1 VIVLHSVYVVINESY
16 DYWNDYECSIE
27 VFSIKEDA
35 LDYFRLLRD
44 NTARIAAIDNDIID
58 SNNDNISAEEV
69 IRELILQEEQNLGVF
84 VTNDKECFVVD
95 IEEWGYNK
103 IYIKKKEI
111 MKCNIN

>member
-1 VIVLHSVYVVINESY
+1 MHSVYVVINESY
-16 DYWNDYECSIE
+16 DYWTDYSCSIE
-27 VFSIKEDA
+27 VFSVKEDA

-84 VTNDKECFVVD
+84 VTNNKECFIVD

-103 IYIKKKEI
+103 IYIEKKEI